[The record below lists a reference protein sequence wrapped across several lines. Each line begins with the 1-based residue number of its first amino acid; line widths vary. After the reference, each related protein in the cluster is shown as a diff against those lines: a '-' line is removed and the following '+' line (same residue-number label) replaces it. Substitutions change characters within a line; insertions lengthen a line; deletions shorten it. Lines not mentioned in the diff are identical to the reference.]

1 MKQFPMV
8 KKALIFLLAA
18 AATFMIA
25 GCADNGSGSSSA
37 STVSENPAASVSE
50 SGPESSEA
58 SSEASSGS
66 SSVSSAEPESSASA
80 EAEDIGEG
88 ETAFAFTVTFA
99 DGTSAL
105 YNVHTNETTVGA
117 ALQALGLIEGDESEY
132 GLYVTAVDG
141 VTLDYDAD
149 GKYWAFYVGGAY
161 ATSGVDTTEIVPG
174 ESYEMRAENA

>member
-37 STVSENPAASVSE
+37 STVSESPAASVSE
-50 SGPESSEA
+50 SSPESSEG
-58 SSEASSGS
+58 SSEASGGS
-66 SSVSSAEPESSASA
+66 SSAEPESSASA

-105 YNVHTNETTVGA
+105 YNVHTDETTVGA

>member
-8 KKALIFLLAA
+8 KKALIVLLAA
-18 AATFMIA
+18 AATFMIT

-37 STVSENPAASVSE
+37 STVSESPAVSVSE
-50 SGPESSEA
+50 SSPESSEG
-58 SSEASSGS
+58 SSEASGGS
-66 SSVSSAEPESSASA
+66 SSAEPESSASA

-105 YNVHTNETTVGA
+105 YNVHTDETTVGA

-149 GKYWAFYVGGAY
+149 GKYWAFYVGGSY

>member
-18 AATFMIA
+18 AATFTIA
-25 GCADNGSGSSSA
+25 GCSDSGSGSSSA
-37 STVSENPAASVSE
+37 STVSESAAASVSE
-50 SGPESSEA
+50 VSPESSETA
-58 SSEASSGS
+58 SETSSEA
-66 SSVSSAEPESSASA
+66 SSAEPESA
-80 EAEDIGEG
+80 EAADIGEG

-99 DGTSAL
+99 DGTSAH
-105 YNVHTNETTVGA
+105 YNVHTDETTVGA

-141 VTLDYDAD
+141 VTLDYDTD

-161 ATSGVDTTEIVPG
+161 ATSGVDTTDIVPG